1 MQKGD
6 NIGYVST
13 INTATSVKKRTRLIK
28 TLIPLSYFLLIFS
41 AMSATAGAD
50 SENLQDRLEAAEKL
64 LYSGKGRQAYAQ
76 YAVLAERGCAK
87 AQVRLG
93 RLMVSYEPERN
104 TEALAWIRRS
114 AEQEYAHAQF
124 TLGLAYDMGMFGLGP
139 REFERA
145 KPWYFDAAAQG
156 HPAAMEAI
164 AYMYLDGQ
172 GGLKYDLVSAYQW
185 FTLAARRFPPSTEKP
200 AYGMGA
206 NNELR
211 KLMLNSMDRLATR
224 MSSAQIAEAN
234 RRIEDWENAHNN
246 IHRMPETSETPLPIW
261 YNAIEAECND

>member
-1 MQKGD
+1 M
-6 NIGYVST
+6 
-13 INTATSVKKRTRLIK
+13 TRIAKFFNCLFLI
-28 TLIPLSYFLLIFS
+28 S
-41 AMSATAGAD
+41 AMSASAET
-50 SENLQDRLEAAEKL
+50 EQKNLQEELE
-64 LYSGKGRQAYAQ
+64 
-76 YAVLAERGCAK
+76 LAERLLYGGDEKQAYTRYKMLAEQGCAK

-93 RLMVSYEPERN
+93 RLMDSYEPERN

-114 AEQEYAHAQF
+114 AEQGYAHAQY
-124 TLGLAYDMGMFGLGP
+124 TLGFAYDMGMFGLGP

-145 KPWYFDAAAQG
+145 KPWYFRAAAQG

-164 AYMYLDGQ
+164 AYMYLHGQ
-172 GGLKYDLVSAYQW
+172 GGLKHDLVSAYQW
-185 FTLAARRFPPSTEKP
+185 FTLAARRFPPSTDKP

-211 KLMLNSMDRLATR
+211 QLMLNSLDRLATR

-261 YNAIEAECND
+261 YNAIEAGCND